1 MSTCIKAYHRQE
13 ERYCGLNLEF
23 TVPSDKDKIVK
34 NVAELKAE
42 LKLDP
47 DVFENNKPDGTG
59 GVYIE
64 FLDDYDKESGIFFEA
79 LIKRL
84 DIKEC
89 EV

>member
-23 TVPSDKDKIVK
+23 TNSSDKEEILK
-34 NVAELKAE
+34 NINELKSE
-42 LKLDP
+42 LSLSP
-47 DVFENNKPDGTG
+47 DVFDNNKPDGSG

-79 LIKRL
+79 IIKRL
-84 DIKEC
+84 GIKEC